1 MGKSRGAGRLGG
13 TGLDR
18 GHIDMLD
25 ALARLELRIDLGG
38 SGGYTIESVLICYW
52 RRRARGTTLGRFVD

>member
-1 MGKSRGAGRLGG
+1 MRKSWGAGRVGG
-13 TGLDR
+13 GRLDR

-38 SGGYTIESVLICYW
+38 GGGYK
-52 RRRARGTTLGRFVD
+52 

>member
-38 SGGYTIESVLICYW
+38 SGGYTIESVLI
-52 RRRARGTTLGRFVD
+52 